1 MINYTSDC
9 YEMKRECVKFAENL
23 TKGCSKPTRG
33 FVMDMIYGISASK
46 DIKITS
52 ISRKLK
58 ESEQGTKLENT
69 IERLCRHLDSE
80 LGYEENIKQQ
90 YKKFVSSM
98 IEDYPIAIFDNTD
111 ITKTYGK
118 EFEDLDEVID
128 GSSPKKEIEP
138 GYPVVNAMI
147 VSKNKKQ
154 PIPVYSKI
162 VSTKSKEFKSMN
174 NYTFEAI
181 DEVYEFVGGRFLGVF
196 DRGYD
201 DKKTYRYLDKKGIDF
216 IVRLKGNRNF
226 LFKGKSKNVLKQ
238 AEGRKGKIVFNV
250 KYQNKKVDLT
260 ISYTRANLT
269 DGEQEEYT
277 LLFVYGLGQEPMML
291 ITNKEVNNAH
301 DARVIVR
308 AYIDRWKI
316 EEVHR
321 AEKVEY
327 QYEDMRVRSL
337 QSLNNLNTIFMMLLG
352 FLAKMADS
360 IDTRLL
366 SIKILERSQSLR
378 SELVVYLGMM
388 ARGIQDILSYAHC
401 GIQEYKKRRRGNK
414 KETIQEEYI
423 EQLSLAI

>member
-1 MINYTSDC
+1 MEVFHMINYTADC
-9 YEMKRECVKFAENL
+9 YEMKRECVKFAKNL
-23 TKGCSKPTRG
+23 TKNCSKPTQG
-33 FVMDMIYGISASK
+33 FVEDMIYGISASK

-58 ESEQGTKLENT
+58 ETDCGTKLENT
-69 IERLCRHLDSE
+69 VERLCRHLDRD
-80 LGYEENIKQQ
+80 LDYEGNIKQQ

-98 IEDYPIAIFDNTD
+98 IDDYPIAIFDNTD
-111 ITKTYGK
+111 ITKMYGK

-128 GSSPKKEIEP
+128 GSSPKKEIKP
-138 GYPVVNAMI
+138 GYPVVNAML

-174 NYTFEAI
+174 TYTFEAI
-181 DEVYEFVGGRFLGVF
+181 DEVHEFVGGRFLGVF

-201 DKKTYRYLDKKGIDF
+201 DKKIFRYLDKKEIDF
-216 IVRLKGNRNF
+216 IIRLKGNRNF

-238 AEGRKGKIVFNV
+238 AQGRKGKIIFNA

-260 ISYTRANLT
+260 ISYTRASLT

-277 LLFVYGLGQEPMML
+277 LIFVYGLGQEPMML

-327 QYEDMRVRSL
+327 QYEDMRV
-337 QSLNNLNTIFMMLLG
+337 
-352 FLAKMADS
+352 
-360 IDTRLL
+360 
-366 SIKILERSQSLR
+366 
-378 SELVVYLGMM
+378 
-388 ARGIQDILSYAHC
+388 
-401 GIQEYKKRRRGNK
+401 NK
-414 KETIQEEYI
+414 SSKFK
-423 EQLSLAI
+423 